1 MSPAPNN
8 KRQDRGD
15 WPEPVNDVD
24 AEEEGEV
31 NSKTVRE
38 GHKVNESSFLVE
50 SGEDLAKSR
59 EDEIQKHG
67 ELGLRGGCDWD
78 H

>member
-1 MSPAPNN
+1 LAP
-8 KRQDRGD
+8 
-15 WPEPVNDVD
+15 
-24 AEEEGEV
+24 
-31 NSKTVRE
+31 
-38 GHKVNESSFLVE
+38 
-50 SGEDLAKSR
+50 SR

>member
-1 MSPAPNN
+1 LAP
-8 KRQDRGD
+8 
-15 WPEPVNDVD
+15 
-24 AEEEGEV
+24 
-31 NSKTVRE
+31 
-38 GHKVNESSFLVE
+38 
-50 SGEDLAKSR
+50 SG